1 MIRREMPDWRSMT
14 MYNYR
19 SRMSAPTTLGIDE
32 RIERVLCYALGWIT
46 GLIFLVIEQRNATVR
61 RHAWQSVVVF
71 GTLNLATFVLGILS
85 HIFIIGLLFGVLGW
99 IVGVVS
105 FVLWIVLM
113 IFAFV
118 SPATFIG
125 DSQRYA

>member
-1 MIRREMPDWRSMT
+1 

-32 RIERVLCYALGWIT
+32 RIERVLCYVFGWVT
-46 GLIFLVIEQRNATVR
+46 GLIFLVIEQRNSTVR
-61 RHAWQSVVVF
+61 RHAMQSLVVF

-85 HIFIIGLLFGVLGW
+85 KIFIIGLLFCVFGW
-99 IVGVVS
+99 IVGAFS

-113 IFAFV
+113 VFAFV

-125 DSQRYA
+125 DSRRYV